1 MKKIGSLIAI
11 VCSVISVSVYAQ
23 ENNVPAGEH
32 RGVASNGRLYGRIVD
47 GKNNKGVE
55 AASVRLYIIIKDNVG
70 QSKDSLAGGML
81 SKPNGDF
88 SIEHLP
94 VTANYRL
101 NISAIGFKEIDQSV
115 SFRKAGGGGIEQ
127 DLGNIKLEQDAST
140 LDAVTVTGQ
149 KPALQMGIDRKFFDV
164 DKSLTASGGTA
175 IDVMKNIPS
184 VSVDVDGNVTLR
196 NNTPQIFVDG
206 RPTILTLDQ
215 IPADNIERVE
225 LITNPSAK
233 FDAASTGGVIN
244 VILKKNKKL
253 GLNGLASVGAGYPD
267 ILNGNLTLNLRQN
280 KFNFFVS
287 GNYNQSGGIA
297 KSESFRQNRKAGVLQ
312 DYFNQYS
319 SSDRLRKFGS
329 VRFGVDYFLDNRN
342 TLTLSQN
349 FVSGN
354 STNKEKQDQQYHD
367 INHTLTQYGNRIAD
381 NKGDFD
387 RSSTQLL
394 YKHKFAEAGKELNA
408 DINYNRGTGSD
419 WSSIINSYYNPDGT
433 PAADPNV
440 VRNSGTNDNDQ
451 VTVQVD
457 FTDPKGEHTKLETG
471 LRTYINNYRSQ
482 FNAFS
487 IANGSETKLP
497 LSNNYKYREMVNAAY
512 ITYSSKLG
520 NIGYQLGLRAE
531 QSKFD
536 GELIDSAK
544 KFGYAYPEKIDNLFD
559 ALFPSIFITKTL
571 NESED
576 IQVNYTR
583 RIRRP
588 NFWQLNPF
596 VDINDPLNLR
606 QGNPGL
612 KPEFTN
618 SFEFNYNK
626 SYSSG
631 SFLGVVYFRNTQG
644 EMTQFSD
651 TITAQQYEQLNNAAV
666 DPNAILNTFIN
677 ANTENEWGSELTLQQ
692 KIGKNFDFTP
702 TINLQYTKVNAKLDK
717 VDLSNEGFNW
727 EAKLITNYRVTSKS
741 KIFDKLSLQAIGEYE
756 SPEILPQGKRK
767 AQYSVD
773 AALRKDF
780 LKGNKG
786 TLTFSVN
793 DVFNTNRWGTIY
805 DTENFYQDS
814 YRRRNVRNF
823 RVTFTYKFGKADF
836 NLFKR
841 NNRNHEGGEEEG
853 SGDRG

>member
-1 MKKIGSLIAI
+1 MKKIGSLLAIA
-11 VCSVISVSVYAQ
+11 CFVISAHAQ
-23 ENNVPAGEH
+23 ENGPPAGEH
-32 RGVASNGRLYGRIVD
+32 SRQAAGRLYGRIVD
-47 GKNNKGVE
+47 SKNNKGVE
-55 AASVRLYIIIKDNVG
+55 AASVRLFIIVKDSAG
-70 QSKDSLAGGML
+70 QNKDSLAGGML

-88 SIEHLP
+88 SIENLP
-94 VTANYRL
+94 VKGNYRL
-101 NISAIGFKEIDQSV
+101 SISAIGFKEIDQQV
-115 SFRKAGGGGIEQ
+115 AFRKTGGGLVEQ

-164 DKSLTASGGTA
+164 DKSLTAAGGTA
-175 IDVMKNIPS
+175 LDVMKNIPS

-196 NNTPQIFVDG
+196 NSTPQVFVDG

-253 GLNGLASVGAGYPD
+253 GLNGLASAGAGYPD

-297 KSESFRQNRKAGVLQ
+297 KSNAYRLNRKAGEPQ
-312 DYFNQYS
+312 DYFNQS
-319 SSDRLRKFGS
+319 STSDRLRKFGS

-342 TLTLSQN
+342 TITLSQN

-354 STNKEKQDQQYHD
+354 NSNNEKQDQQYRD
-367 INHTLTQYGNRIAD
+367 LSNTLTQYGTRTSDSRGNF
-381 NKGDFD
+381 N

-408 DINYNRGTGSD
+408 DINYNKGSRGDRSN
-419 WSSIINSYYNPDGT
+419 IINSYFNPDGT
-433 PAADPNV
+433 PATDPNV
-440 VRNSGTNDNDQ
+440 VRNSGSNDNDQ
-451 VTVQVD
+451 LTVQVD

-471 LRTYINNYRSQ
+471 VRTFINNYSSV

-487 IANGSETKLP
+487 VANGAETKLS
-497 LSNNYKYREMVNAAY
+497 LSNNYKYRQIVNAAY

-544 KFGYAYPEKIDNLFD
+544 KFGYDYPDKIDNLFD
-559 ALFPSIFITKTL
+559 ALFPSIFLTKAL
-571 NESED
+571 SESEE

-588 NFWQLNPF
+588 DFWNLNPF
-596 VDINDPLNLR
+596 VDINDPVNLR
-606 QGNPGL
+606 QGNPNL
-612 KPEFTN
+612 RPEFTN

-626 SYSSG
+626 SYSTG
-631 SFLGVVYFRNTQG
+631 SFLGVIYFRNSQG
-644 EMTQFSD
+644 EITQFSD
-651 TITAQQYEQLNNAAV
+651 TITAAQYEQLNNAAV

-692 KIGKNFDFTP
+692 KIGKHFDFTP
-702 TINLQYTKVNAKLDK
+702 TINLQYTKVNAKLEK

-727 EAKLITNYRVTSKS
+727 EAKLIANYRISSKS
-741 KIFDKLSLQAIGEYE
+741 KILDKLSLQAIGEYE

-767 AQYSVD
+767 NQYSVD

-823 RVTFTYKFGKADF
+823 RVTFTYKFGKSDF

-841 NNRNHEGGEEEG
+841 NNRNGEERNDDDG
-853 SGDRG
+853 GGDRS

>member
-1 MKKIGSLIAI
+1 MKHIGSLLAF
-11 VCSVISVSVYAQ
+11 VCLVINVQAQ
-23 ENNVPAGEH
+23 ERNRPAGEH
-32 RGVASNGRLYGRIVD
+32 KGDEANGHLYGRVVD
-47 GKNNKGVE
+47 GKTNKGVE
-55 AASVRLYIIIKDNVG
+55 AASVRLFIILKDNTG

-81 SKPNGDF
+81 TKPNGDF
-88 SIEHLP
+88 SVEHLP
-94 VTANYRL
+94 ASAAYRL
-101 NISAIGFKEIDQSV
+101 NITAIGFKEIDQQV
-115 SFRKAGGGGIEQ
+115 AFNRKAGEGGALEQ
-127 DLGNIKLEQDAST
+127 DLGNIKLEQDAAT
-140 LDAVTVTGQ
+140 LGVVTVVGQ

-164 DKSLTASGGTA
+164 DKSLTAAGGTA

-196 NNTPQIFVDG
+196 NSSPQIFVDG

-280 KFNFFVS
+280 KFNFFAS

-297 KSESFRQNRKAGVLQ
+297 KSKSFRQNRKAGIAT
-312 DYFNQYS
+312 DYFNQQS
-319 SSDRLRKFGS
+319 EGDRLRKFGS
-329 VRFGVDYFLDNRN
+329 VRFGVDYFMDNRN
-342 TLTLSQN
+342 TFTISQN
-349 FVSGN
+349 FVTG
-354 STNKEKQDQQYHD
+354 KESNDETQDQRYT
-367 INHTLTQYGNRIAD
+367 NLNNELTQYGDRLANSSNNFNRS
-381 NKGDFD
+381 N
-387 RSSTQLL
+387 TQFL
-394 YKHKFAEAGKELNA
+394 YKHKFSESGKELNA
-408 DINYNRGTGSD
+408 DISYNTGGGTN
-419 WSSIINSYYNPDGT
+419 NSLITNHYYKPDGT
-433 PAADPNV
+433 PAANTNI
-440 VRNSGTNDNDQ
+440 VRNDGNDDNDQ

-457 FTDPKGEHTKLETG
+457 FTDPKGEHTKFETG
-471 LRTYINNYRSQ
+471 LRSYINNYRSQ

-487 IANGSETKLP
+487 VANGTETKLS

-512 ITYSSKLG
+512 ATYSSKLG
-520 NIGYQLGLRAE
+520 PISYQLGLRAE
-531 QSKFD
+531 YSKFD

-544 KFGYAYPEKIDNLFD
+544 KFGYTYPEKIDNIFD
-559 ALFPSIFITKTL
+559 ALFPSLFITKAL
-571 NESED
+571 SESED

-588 NFWQLNPF
+588 NFWQMNPF

-606 QGNPGL
+606 QGNPSL

-626 SYSSG
+626 TYSSG
-631 SFLGVVYFRNTQG
+631 SFLGVVYYRHTDG
-644 EMTQFSD
+644 EITQFSD
-651 TITAQQYEQLNNAAV
+651 TISAQQYEQLNNAAV
-666 DPNAILNTFIN
+666 DPNAILSTFIN
-677 ANTENEWGSELTLQQ
+677 ANTENVWGSELTLQQ

-702 TINLQYTKVNAKLDK
+702 TISMQYTKVNAKLEK
-717 VDLSNEGFNW
+717 IDLSNEGFNW
-727 EAKLITNYRVTSKS
+727 EAKLIANYRIASRN
-741 KIFDKLSLQAIGEYE
+741 KIFDKLSFQTIGEYE

-767 AQYSVD
+767 DQLSVD

-793 DVFNTNRWGTIY
+793 DVFNSRRWGTMY

-814 YRRRNVRNF
+814 YRRRNVRSF
-823 RVTFTYKFGKADF
+823 RITFTYKFGKADF

-841 NNRNHEGGEEEG
+841 KGGGEGGGMEEG
-853 SGDRG
+853 GGDRG

>member
-11 VCSVISVSVYAQ
+11 VCLFVNAYAQ
-23 ENNVPAGEH
+23 ENNAPGGEP
-32 RGVASNGRLYGRIVD
+32 RGQSTGRLYGRIVD
-47 GKNNKGVE
+47 GKSNKGVE
-55 AASVRLYIIIKDNVG
+55 AASVRLYIIIKDITGEN
-70 QSKDSLAGGML
+70 KDSLAGGML

-88 SIEHLP
+88 SIENLP
-94 VTANYRL
+94 IKGNYRL
-101 NISAIGFKEIDQSV
+101 SITAIGFKGVDQTV
-115 SFRKAGGGGIEQ
+115 SFRKTGEGAAEQ
-127 DLGNIKLEQDAST
+127 DLGNIKLEQDANT
-140 LDAVTVTGQ
+140 LDVVTVTGQ
-149 KPALQMGIDRKFFDV
+149 RPALQMGIDRKFFDV

-175 IDVMKNIPS
+175 VDVMKNIPS
-184 VSVDVDGNVTLR
+184 VGVDVDGNVTLR
-196 NNTPQIFVDG
+196 NSTPQIFVDG

-297 KSESFRQNRKAGVLQ
+297 KSESFRQNKVGGSLQ
-312 DYFNQYS
+312 DYFNQRS
-319 SSDRLRKFGS
+319 SSDRFRKFGS
-329 VRFGVDYFLDNRN
+329 VRFGVDYFMDNRN
-342 TLTLSQN
+342 TFTISQN

-354 STNKEKQDQQYHD
+354 NTNDETQDQQYRDLGH
-367 INHTLTQYGNRIAD
+367 NLTQYGDRIT
-381 NKGDFD
+381 NSIGNNQ

-408 DINYNRGTGSD
+408 DINYNRGSGNDRSN
-419 WSSIINSYYNPDGT
+419 IINSYYNPDGT
-433 PAADPNV
+433 PAANPNV
-440 VRNSGTNDNDQ
+440 VRNDGNNDNDQ
-451 VTVQVD
+451 VTIQVD
-457 FTDPKGEHTKLETG
+457 YTDPSGEHTKFETG
-471 LRTYINNYRSQ
+471 VRTYINNYRSV

-487 IANGSETKLP
+487 VANGAETKLS
-497 LSNNYKYREMVNAAY
+497 LSNNYKYREIVNAAY
-512 ITYSSKLG
+512 VTYSSKLG
-520 NIGYQLGLRAE
+520 DIGYQLGLRAE
-531 QSKFD
+531 QSQFD

-544 KFGYAYPEKIDNLFD
+544 KFGYKYPEKLDNIFD

-571 NESED
+571 NEGED

-612 KPEFTN
+612 KPQFTS

-626 SYSSG
+626 SYGSG
-631 SFLGVVYFRNTQG
+631 SFLGVVYYRNTQG
-644 EMTQFSD
+644 QITQFSD
-651 TITAQQYEQLNNAAV
+651 TLSQQQYEQLNNAAV

-677 ANTENEWGSELTLQQ
+677 ANTENVWGSELTLQQ

-702 TINLQYTKVNAKLDK
+702 TFNLQYTKVNAKLDK

-727 EAKLITNYRVTSKS
+727 ESKLIVNYRINSKS
-741 KIFDKLSLQAIGEYE
+741 KIFDKLSLQTIGEYE
-756 SPEILPQGKRK
+756 SPQVLPQGKRK

-773 AALRKDF
+773 AAFRKDF

-823 RVTFTYKFGKADF
+823 RITFTYKFGKADL

-841 NNRNHEGGEEEG
+841 NNRNNNEEGGDG
-853 SGDRG
+853 GGDRG

>member
-1 MKKIGSLIAI
+1 MKKIGILIAI
-11 VCSVISVSVYAQ
+11 ACTMLNTYAQ
-23 ENNVPAGEH
+23 ENNVRDNEQ
-32 RGVASNGRLYGRIVD
+32 RGQASTGRLYGRIVD
-47 GKNNKGVE
+47 SKTNKGVE
-55 AASVRLYIIIKDNVG
+55 AASVRLYIITKDITG
-70 QSKDSLAGGML
+70 ESKDSLAGGML

-88 SIEHLP
+88 SIENLP
-94 VTANYRL
+94 ITANYRL
-101 NISAIGFKEIDQSV
+101 SISAIGFKAIDQTV
-115 SFRKAGGGGIEQ
+115 AFRKTAGGATEQ
-127 DLGNIKLEQDAST
+127 DLGNIKMEQDAST
-140 LDAVTVTGQ
+140 LDAVTVTGTR
-149 KPALQMGIDRKFFDV
+149 PALQMGIDRKLFDV
-164 DKSLTASGGTA
+164 DKSLTAAGGTA
-175 IDVMKNIPS
+175 VDVMKNIPS
-184 VSVDVDGNVTLR
+184 VGVDVDGNVTLR
-196 NNTPQIFVDG
+196 NSTPQIFVDG
-206 RPTILTLDQ
+206 RPTILSLDQ

-253 GLNGLASVGAGYPD
+253 GLNGLASIGAGYPD
-267 ILNGNLTLNLRQN
+267 ILNGNLSLNLRQN

-297 KSESFRQNRKAGVLQ
+297 KSESFRQNKVGGILQ
-312 DYFNQYS
+312 DYFNQQS

-329 VRFGVDYFLDNRN
+329 ARFGIDFFMDNRN
-342 TLTLSQN
+342 TFTLSQN

-354 STNKEKQDQQYHD
+354 NINDETQQQQYRDLGH
-367 INHTLTQYGNRIAD
+367 NLTRYGDRISN
-381 NKGDFD
+381 NKGNFN
-387 RSSTQLL
+387 RSSTQFL

-408 DINYNRGTGSD
+408 DINYNRGGGDELANIVNT
-419 WSSIINSYYNPDGT
+419 YFNPNGT
-433 PAADPNV
+433 PATAPNV
-440 VRNSGTNDNDQ
+440 VRNESNNNNDQ

-457 FTDPKGEHTKLETG
+457 FTDPHGEHTKLETG
-471 LRTYINNYRSQ
+471 VRSYINNYRSV

-487 IANGSETKLP
+487 ISNGTPTKLP
-497 LSNNYKYREMVNAAY
+497 LSNNYKYREIVNAAY

-531 QSKFD
+531 QSQFD

-544 KFGYAYPEKIDNLFD
+544 KFGYKYPAKIDNLFD

-571 NESED
+571 NDGED

-596 VDINDPLNLR
+596 VDINDPLNIR

-612 KPEFTN
+612 KPQFTS

-626 SYSSG
+626 SYNSG
-631 SFLGVVYFRNTQG
+631 SFLGVVYYRNTQG
-644 EMTQFSD
+644 QITQFSD
-651 TITAQQYEQLNNAAV
+651 TLSQQQYEQLNNAAV

-677 ANTENEWGSELTLQQ
+677 ANTENVWGSELTLQQ
-692 KIGKNFDFTP
+692 KIGKNLDITP
-702 TINLQYTKVNAKLDK
+702 TFNLQYVNVSANMGKL
-717 VDLSNEGFNW
+717 DLSNEGFNW
-727 EAKLITNYRVTSKS
+727 ETKLIVNYRVNSKS
-741 KIFDKLSLQAIGEYE
+741 KILNKLSLQTIGEYE
-756 SPEILPQGKRK
+756 SPRVFPQGKRK
-767 AQYSVD
+767 DQYSVN
-773 AALRKDF
+773 AAFRKDF

-823 RVTFTYKFGKADF
+823 RLTFTYKFGKADF

-841 NNRNHEGGEEEG
+841 NNRGGGEEGGEPDG
-853 SGDRG
+853 GDRG

>member
-11 VCSVISVSVYAQ
+11 VCSLMNAYAQ
-23 ENNVPAGEH
+23 ENNAPGGEH
-32 RGVASNGRLYGRIVD
+32 RSQSSAGRLYGRVVD
-47 GKNNKGVE
+47 GKTNKGVE
-55 AASVRLYIIIKDNVG
+55 AASVRLYIITKDITGEN
-70 QSKDSLAGGML
+70 KDSLAGGML
-81 SKPNGDF
+81 SRPNGDF
-88 SIEHLP
+88 SIENLP
-94 VTANYRL
+94 TKGNYRL
-101 NISAIGFKEIDQSV
+101 SISAIGFKAVDQTV
-115 SFRKAGGGGIEQ
+115 SFRKTGEGAAEQ
-127 DLGNIKLEQDAST
+127 DLGNIKLEQDANT
-140 LDAVTVTGQ
+140 LDVVTVTGT

-175 IDVMKNIPS
+175 VDVMKNIPS
-184 VSVDVDGNVTLR
+184 VGVDVDGNVTLR
-196 NNTPQIFVDG
+196 NSTPQIFVDG

-253 GLNGLASVGAGYPD
+253 GLNGLASIGAGYPD

-297 KSESFRQNRKAGVLQ
+297 KSESSRQNKSGGVLQ
-312 DYFNQYS
+312 NYFNQRS

-329 VRFGVDYFLDNRN
+329 VRFGVDYFMDNRN
-342 TLTLSQN
+342 TFTLSQN

-354 STNKEKQDQQYHD
+354 NRNDETQYQRYSDPGH
-367 INHTLTQYGNRIAD
+367 NLTQYGDRIS
-381 NKGDFD
+381 NSKGNFN
-387 RSSTQLL
+387 RSSTQFL
-394 YKHKFAEAGKELNA
+394 YKHKFAEAGKEINA
-408 DINYNRGTGSD
+408 DINYNRGTGNDRSN
-419 WSSIINSYYNPDGT
+419 IVNAYFNPDGT
-433 PAADPNV
+433 PAANPNV
-440 VRNSGTNDNDQ
+440 VRNDGNNDNDQ

-471 LRTYINNYRSQ
+471 VRTFINNYRSTY
-482 FNAFS
+482 NAYS
-487 IANGSETKLP
+487 VANGAETKLP
-497 LSNNYKYREMVNAAY
+497 LSNNYKYRQMVNAAY

-544 KFGYAYPEKIDNLFD
+544 KFGYDYPDKIDNIFD

-571 NESED
+571 NEGED

-588 NFWQLNPF
+588 DFWQLNPF

-612 KPEFTN
+612 RPEFTN

-626 SYSSG
+626 SYGSG
-631 SFLGVVYFRNTQG
+631 SFLGVVYYRNTQG
-644 EMTQFSD
+644 EITQFSD
-651 TITAQQYEQLNNAAV
+651 TISQQQYEQLNNAAV

-677 ANTENEWGSELTLQQ
+677 ANSENVWGSELTLQQ
-692 KIGKNFDFTP
+692 KIGRNFDFTP
-702 TINLQYTKVNAKLDK
+702 TFNLQYTKVNAKLDK

-727 EAKLITNYRVTSKS
+727 ESKLILNYRVSSKS

-756 SPEILPQGKRK
+756 SPQVLPQGKRK
-767 AQYSVD
+767 DQYSVD

-823 RVTFTYKFGKADF
+823 RITFTYKFGKADF

-841 NNRNHEGGEEEG
+841 NNRNPEGGDG
-853 SGDRG
+853 DGGGDRG